1 MSASHAP
8 VSPDLRADLLGIARE
23 VLQEEAVLTAAHDI
37 TSTIRIQNSSTTDD
51 TMSASRSSRKKASKS
66 GGRSITILHGILDA
80 LDMRGCPE
88 LIESLF
94 DRSAPWTL
102 VIVTAR
108 DDIKNRCDR
117 AIEWK

>member
-1 MSASHAP
+1 MAAGHAP

-66 GGRSITILHGILDA
+66 GGFSIAPPRTDGVTDTQPVIRLGMVGVPRFGNLRTR
-80 LDMRGCPE
+80 LPLGCYGKGGKA
-88 LIESLF
+88 F
-94 DRSAPWTL
+94 
-102 VIVTAR
+102 
-108 DDIKNRCDR
+108 
-117 AIEWK
+117 